1 MNEIMPFD
9 TSKQEI
15 LEQPEVFKRVIQN
28 SRRTIR
34 ELAKNLVDRNVK
46 NIILLGSGDSFYVGL
61 CTKFAFE
68 EYAGINLNVIQAYEF
83 ASFGSVQVNSESAVI
98 LFPLLEE
105 YQLLEML

>member
-34 ELAKNLVDRNVK
+34 ELAKNLVDR
-46 NIILLGSGDSFYVGL
+46 Y
-61 CTKFAFE
+61 
-68 EYAGINLNVIQAYEF
+68 
-83 ASFGSVQVNSESAVI
+83 
-98 LFPLLEE
+98 
-105 YQLLEML
+105 